1 MSNNPQNLWSAY
13 QLYCA
18 ALPAIYSSQQLQR
31 IINESNTAIFRYLL
45 IAFGFQRQHPEKKMT
60 LVETEAA
67 QAFMQSLPISLLP
80 QVRTAIQKAFDKLNV
95 SPASRNTYGARINQ
109 WMTWAEKESWWPG
122 NLRHQE
128 KFRSQ
133 CCPPKA
139 SKYGPMS
146 NTPLMPDKGKSLS
159 YRLQPEETPP
169 QLQAELNQFYRFM
182 TTADWHGRVTEPV
195 KESTGQ
201 GHLKNITL
209 CLGWFFKHKPHHAGI
224 VNNEVSLSL
233 IFPLVTEE
241 ELEELTPKQQQKLW
255 KAQKAYLEEW
265 ICEYFNFLRSVMH
278 STSPRTRHL
287 KLLSILILGKFI
299 YRDVVEDKSDY
310 DNIPLFKL
318 VNHLLK
324 READATQEWSR
335 NRRYVADQSQKWPQ
349 VPEGK
354 TALKV
359 VEETVIE
366 RLLLYCRPRNHRGD
380 FRSPHQI
387 AISHQEFL
395 AWVDLGLT
403 PARRQQEVRNLRVAL
418 CCPVVRPADVKAN
431 GLYHPLPPNAIREK
445 RPDGT
450 LEDNYIYKTY
460 TYEGKYYQEGVW
472 VKDIQDYKTYKF
484 HGHRSLIIPNRQF
497 ADGSCVYDYIERYLY
512 GWWLPGNYKNSQT
525 YSWWE
530 SGLQGV
536 RGRWVTAGRAEFTP
550 LDTCCLQTNT
560 KSEMWSWGYFF
571 IVPDVGKC
579 YTDSTFA
586 NFFANSAHMLI
597 GKRIT
602 PHTMRYIWATWGFQ
616 VGLSDA
622 QLRSLADAM
631 GSTLETLRSMYERC
645 TPSEKRRL
653 IKEAIDELLFP
664 DAGSDDEAVMTN
676 AADLQ
681 GIFQSIQSLNDQ
693 QRSELIKMLKSS

>member
-1 MSNNPQNLWSAY
+1 MSDNPQNWLEAY

-18 ALPAIYSSQQLQR
+18 HLPPICSSQQLQR
-31 IINESNTAIFRYLL
+31 ILNELNSAIFRYLL
-45 IAFGFQRQHPEKKMT
+45 TEFGFQRQHPEKKMT
-60 LVETEAA
+60 LAETEAA
-67 QAFMQSLPISLLP
+67 QAYMQSLPISLLP
-80 QVRTAIQKAFDKLNV
+80 QVRTAIQKAFDKLKV
-95 SPASRNTYGARINQ
+95 SQASRNTYGARINQ
-109 WMTWAEKESWWPG
+109 WITWAELESWWPG
-122 NLRHQE
+122 NLRRTE

-133 CCPPKA
+133 CCPPKV

-159 YRLQPEETPP
+159 YRLQPQETPLR
-169 QLQAELNQFYRFM
+169 LQAELDRFYRFM
-182 TTADWHGRVTEPV
+182 ILADWHGRVTEPV
-195 KESTGQ
+195 KESTAQ
-201 GHLKNITL
+201 GHLKNVTL
-209 CLGWFFKHKPHHAGI
+209 FLGWFFKHKPHHASM
-224 VNNEVSLSL
+224 VKNEMSLSL

-255 KAQKAYLEEW
+255 KTHKAYLEAW
-265 ICEYFNFLRSVMH
+265 ICDYFNFLQSVMH

-287 KLLSILILGKFI
+287 KLLSILILGKFL
-299 YRDVVEDKSDY
+299 YRDWVEDKSDY

-318 VNHLLK
+318 VNNLLK
-324 READATQEWSR
+324 REVDAMQEWSR
-335 NRRYVADQSQKWPQ
+335 NRYYVADQSLKWPD

-354 TALKV
+354 SGLSVVQSTV
-359 VEETVIE
+359 VEPL
-366 RLLLYCRPRNHRGD
+366 RLYCRPRNYRGN
-380 FRSPHQI
+380 FRSPQQI

-395 AWVDLGLT
+395 AWVDFGLS
-403 PARRQQEVRNLRVAL
+403 PARRQQEARNLKVAL
-418 CCPVVRPADVKAN
+418 CCPVTRPADVPAN
-431 GLYHPLPPNAIREK
+431 GLYHPLPPNAVRDK
-445 RPDGT
+445 RADGT

-460 TYEGKYYQEGVW
+460 TYEGKYYQDGVW
-472 VKDIQDYKTYKF
+472 VKDIQDYKTRKF
-484 HGHRSLIIPNRQF
+484 HGHKSFQIPNHQF
-497 ADGSCVYDYIERYLY
+497 GDGSCVYEYIERYLY

-530 SGLQGV
+530 KGLQGV

-550 LDTCCLQTNT
+550 LDTCCLRTIS
-560 KSEMWSWGYFF
+560 KSQMWSWGYFF

-586 NFFANSAHMLI
+586 NFFAYQAHSLI

-631 GSTLETLRSMYERC
+631 GSTVETLRSMYERC

-653 IKEAIDELLFP
+653 IKEAIDELLFA
-664 DAGSDDEAVMTN
+664 DAGNDDEVVMTN
-676 AADLQ
+676 VADLQ
-681 GIFQSIQSLNDQ
+681 GIFQSIQCLSDQ
-693 QRSELIKMLKSS
+693 QRAELIKMLKSS

>member
-1 MSNNPQNLWSAY
+1 MSNNPQNLWEVY
-13 QLYCA
+13 QLYSAC
-18 ALPAIYSSQQLQR
+18 LSTIYSSQQLQR
-31 IINESNTAIFRYLL
+31 IVNEINSAIFRFLL
-45 IAFGFQRQHPEKKMT
+45 TEFGFQRQHPHKKMT
-60 LVETEAA
+60 LAETEAA
-67 QAFMQSLPISLLP
+67 KAHMKSLPTSLLP
-80 QVRTAIQKAFDKLNV
+80 QVRTAIEKAFDKLNV
-95 SPASRNTYGARINQ
+95 SGASRNTYGARINQ
-109 WMTWAEKESWWPG
+109 WVTWAEKESWWPG

-133 CCPPKA
+133 CCPPRA
-139 SKYGPMS
+139 SKYGEMS
-146 NTPLMPDKGKSLS
+146 NTSLMPGKGKSLP
-159 YRLQPEETPP
+159 YGLQPQETPS
-169 QLQAELNQFYRFM
+169 QLQAQLDEFYEFM
-182 TTADWHGRVTEPV
+182 TFPNWQGRVIEGV
-195 KESTGQ
+195 KKSTGQ
-201 GHLKNITL
+201 GHLKNIKL
-209 CLGWFFKHKPHHAGI
+209 FLGWLSKYRSHYAPMVKH
-224 VNNEVSLSL
+224 ELSLSL

-241 ELEELTPKQQQKLW
+241 QLEQLTPKQQQKLW
-255 KAQKAYLEEW
+255 KTHKAYLEAL
-265 ICEYFNFLRSVMH
+265 ICDYFNFLQSVMH

-287 KLLSILILGKFI
+287 KLLSILTLGKFI
-299 YRDVVEDKSDY
+299 YRDWVEDKSDY
-310 DNIPLFKL
+310 DNIPLLKL
-318 VNHLLK
+318 VTNLLK
-324 READATQEWSR
+324 READATKEWSR
-335 NRRYVADQSQKWPQ
+335 NRRYVADQSQKWPS

-354 TALKV
+354 TALTV
-359 VEETVIE
+359 VQETVIE
-366 RLLLYCRPRNHRGD
+366 PLRLYCRPRNNRGD
-380 FRSPHQI
+380 FRSPQQI
-387 AISHQEFL
+387 AINHQEFL

-403 PARRQQEVRNLRVAL
+403 PARRQQEARNLRVAL
-418 CCPVVRPADVKAN
+418 CCPVARPADVPAN
-431 GLYHPLPPNAIREK
+431 GLYHPLPPNAVRDK

-460 TYEGKYYQEGVW
+460 TYEGKYYQDGVW

-484 HGHRSLIIPNRQF
+484 HGHKSLIIPNRQF

-512 GWWLPGNYKNSQT
+512 GWWLPGSYKNSQT
-525 YSWWE
+525 YSWWD

-550 LDTCCLQTNT
+550 LDTCCLPTNT
-560 KSEMWSWGYFF
+560 KSEIWSWGYFF

-579 YTDSTFA
+579 YADSTFA
-586 NFFANSAHMLI
+586 NFLANSAHTLI

-681 GIFQSIQSLNDQ
+681 GIFQSIQSLSDQ